1 MRTALMGF
9 IICLGQIPLF
19 SFTKPYYQCPY
30 NEKSNVIEFCKL
42 YAAAYV
48 PLLEGNYSSPNTW
61 TRYVGDRLSPI
72 TFNSNNKNQL
82 LEEFETIIHES
93 THQKNSRDVV
103 YVSPQAEFY
112 TSTEEKNLIL
122 NCFKSERIG
131 EFFSEEQKESIF
143 RFNTYIGLNNSN
155 TSNVYGIWGLLD
167 EFTAYQNGCSASLM
181 AYEKALSLK
190 DTATALIFIKESI
203 KTYFAYFE
211 FRAFIGAYLKYAKE
225 YEADFYQELLQFTAL
240 RKAFTLNSNLFLSSH
255 YKINQSVK
263 RLKRHYSSIQ
273 WLYEYNQKTYEKP
286 AVAAMN
292 AFKPELEAFSAPFE
306 LEYAWAKPSSAPA
319 NKK

>member
-9 IICLGQIPLF
+9 IFCLGQIPLF

-48 PLLEGNYSSPNTW
+48 PLLESNYSSPNTW

-131 EFFSEEQKESIF
+131 EFFSEEQKESVF
-143 RFNTYIGLNNSN
+143 RFKTYVGLNNSN

-167 EFTAYQNGCSASLM
+167 EFT
-181 AYEKALSLK
+181 
-190 DTATALIFIKESI
+190 
-203 KTYFAYFE
+203 
-211 FRAFIGAYLKYAKE
+211 
-225 YEADFYQELLQFTAL
+225 
-240 RKAFTLNSNLFLSSH
+240 
-255 YKINQSVK
+255 
-263 RLKRHYSSIQ
+263 
-273 WLYEYNQKTYEKP
+273 
-286 AVAAMN
+286 
-292 AFKPELEAFSAPFE
+292 
-306 LEYAWAKPSSAPA
+306 
-319 NKK
+319 